1 MGKSLNDLSP
11 LAALVETARLFYQR
25 GWMPGT
31 AGNLS
36 ARDRHN
42 PRRFWITGSGL
53 PKGHLEEHDF
63 LCIDSDSTQIVGQP
77 RSGLRP
83 SAEAGI
89 HLAVYQ
95 NVPAANAC
103 LHIHTVDACI
113 AEQRHAKE
121 GALPLPALE
130 MIKGLGI
137 WDESPQLSVP
147 VFRNHA
153 HVPQIADEIA
163 SWLKS
168 YAVKVPALLIAGH
181 GVTVWG
187 ESVQEAVNRIESIEF
202 LFSYLART

>member
-1 MGKSLNDLSP
+1 MGKSLNDLSL
-11 LAALVETARLFYQR
+11 LAALIETARLFYQR

-36 ARDRHN
+36 ARDRHE
-42 PRRFWITGSGL
+42 PSRFWITGSAL

-63 LCIDSDSTQIVGQP
+63 VCIDIGSAKVVGHP

-89 HLAVYQ
+89 HRAVYQ
-95 NVPAANAC
+95 HVATANVC

-113 AEQRHAKE
+113 AEQRHAAA

-130 MIKGLGI
+130 MIKGLGV

-147 VFRNHA
+147 IFRNHA

-163 SWLKS
+163 SWLTRHP
-168 YAVKVPALLIAGH
+168 VTVPALLIAGH

-187 ESVQEAVNRIESIEF
+187 ESVQEAVNRVESIEF
-202 LFSYLART
+202 LFSYLARC